1 MSLSGVFLYCNIA
14 RRKASLFKLPLA
26 PTLSVSN
33 LFTVL
38 TPTSALQLLWAKATE
53 DSLWWIPQS
62 LRNLWVADAVNCGPP
77 SEASSSGIPK
87 VVNMSFKAVMRPDAP
102 SGGFDT
108 MGQLEYRSTITRKVL
123 PLSEK

>member
-26 PTLSVSN
+26 PTLSVNN
-33 LFTVL
+33 LFTIL

-62 LRNLWVADAVNCGPP
+62 FRNLWVADAVNCGPL
-77 SEASSSGIPK
+77 SEANSSGIPK

-102 SGGFDT
+102 SGGLDT
-108 MGQLEYRSTITRKVL
+108 MG
-123 PLSEK
+123 